1 MSMDTFLQ
9 HHNQGSMSGTKMR
22 DLLGNPKY
30 DDSEKQKTF
39 KKVFGYYDK
48 GIYNMMT
55 NKFKKLFETYTLIR

>member
-1 MSMDTFLQ
+1 
-9 HHNQGSMSGTKMR
+9 MR

-48 GIYNMMT
+48 GVYYDD
-55 NKFKKLFETYTLIR
+55 K